1 MMYAVIIAG
10 GKGERFWPYS
20 RTHKPKQFLS
30 MVGKITMLRAT
41 YDRIIKIVPPENV
54 IVVTNKTLLKS
65 VSELIPELN
74 TRNILIEPKAR
85 NTAPAIGL
93 AALYIREIEPDAVM
107 AVFPADHVIRNQT
120 KFAQAVKRARKTAE
134 RTDGLVT
141 IGITPK
147 GPETA
152 YGYIQAILTD
162 EIQGSYKVRA
172 FAEKP
177 TIGTAKRFIKSGDF
191 FWNSGMFIW
200 KASAILREME
210 ENIPEIYEP
219 LIKLSGYFHSKSYS
233 AKLKKAFSVMRA
245 TSIDYAVMEAS
256 QNVYMVKGEFEWND
270 LGSWEA
276 LYSMSRKDKL
286 GNVIDGD
293 VFTVDTSGTLIKASG
308 KFVATIGLKNMIVI
322 ATEDVFLVAPRD
334 SAQNIKDIVELLKK
348 GSFKKYL

>member
-1 MMYAVIIAG
+1 MYAVIIAG
-10 GKGERFWPYS
+10 GRGERFWPYS
-20 RTHKPKQFLS
+20 RSHKPKQLLN
-30 MVGKITMLRAT
+30 MVGNISMLRAT
-41 YDRIIKIVPPENV
+41 YDRILKIVPAEN
-54 IVVTNKTLLKS
+54 IIIVTNKILSGGVKD
-65 VSELIPELN
+65 LIPEMKPQ
-74 TRNILIEPKAR
+74 NILIEPKSR

-93 AALYIREIEPDAVM
+93 AALYIRETDPDAVM
-107 AVFPADHVIRNQT
+107 AVFPADHVIRNQA
-120 KFAQAVKRARKTAE
+120 KFAQALKRARKTAE

-147 GPETA
+147 RPATG

-162 EIQGSYKVRA
+162 ENQGSYKVRA

-191 FWNSGMFIW
+191 FWNSGMFVW

-210 ENIPEIYEP
+210 ESIPEIYEP
-219 LIKLSGYFHSKSYS
+219 LAKLSGHFNSKSF
-233 AKLKKAFSVMRA
+233 AGKLNRAFSAIRA

-256 QNVYMVKGEFEWND
+256 QNVHMVKGEFEWND

-276 LYSMSRKDKL
+276 LYSISRKDKQ
-286 GNVIDGD
+286 GNVIDGEI
-293 VFTVDTSGTLIKASG
+293 FTMDTSNTLIKSSG
-308 KFVATIGLKNMIVI
+308 KFVATIGLENMIVV

-334 SAQNIKDIVELLKK
+334 RAEEIKDIVDSLKK

>member
-1 MMYAVIIAG
+1 MYAVIIAG
-10 GKGERFWPYS
+10 GRGERFWPAS
-20 RTHKPKQFLS
+20 RSHKPKQFLS

-41 YDRIIKIVPPENV
+41 YDRIIKIVPAENI
-54 IVVTNKTLLKS
+54 IVVTNKILSKR
-65 VSELIPELN
+65 VQDLIPELKS
-74 TRNILIEPKAR
+74 RNILIEPKAR

-93 AALYIREIEPDAVM
+93 AALYIRDIDADAVM

-152 YGYIQAILTD
+152 YGYIQAILTQ
-162 EIQGSYKVRA
+162 ENQGSYKVRA

-177 TIGTAKRFIKSGDF
+177 TYGTAKRFIKSGDF

-219 LIKLSGYFHSKSYS
+219 LAKLSGHFNSKGFA
-233 AKLKKAFSVMRA
+233 AKLKKAFSVIRA
-245 TSIDYAVMEAS
+245 TSIDYAVMEVS
-256 QNVYMVKGEFEWND
+256 QNVHMVIGEFEWND

-276 LYSMSRKDKL
+276 LYSLSRKDKQ

-293 VFTVDTSGTLIKASG
+293 AITIDTTNTLIKASG
-308 KFVATIGLKNMIVI
+308 KFVATIGLKNMIVV
-322 ATEDVFLVAPRD
+322 ATDDAFLVAPRD
-334 SAQNIKDIVELLKK
+334 KAQEIKDMVESLKK

>member
-1 MMYAVIIAG
+1 MYAVIIAG

-20 RTHKPKQFLS
+20 RSHKPKQFLS

-54 IVVTNKTLLKS
+54 IVVTNKTLSKRVSDLMPDLKAQ
-65 VSELIPELN
+65 
-74 TRNILIEPKAR
+74 NILIEPIAR
-85 NTAPAIGL
+85 NTAPAICL
-93 AALYIREIEPDAVM
+93 AALYINEIDPNAVM
-107 AVFPADHVIRNQT
+107 AVFPSDHVIRNQT
-120 KFAQAVKRARKTAE
+120 KFSQALKRARKTAE

-141 IGITPK
+141 IGIVPK

-152 YGYIQAILTD
+152 YGYIQANLAH
-162 EIQGSYKVRA
+162 EIQGSYKVKA

-177 TIGTAKRFIKSGDF
+177 TYGTAKRFIKSGDF

-200 KASAILREME
+200 KASAILREIE

-233 AKLKKAFSVMRA
+233 RKLKKAFSAMRA

-276 LYSMSRKDKL
+276 LYSLSRKDKQ
-286 GNVIDGD
+286 GNVIDGE
-293 VFTVDTSGTLIKASG
+293 VSVIDTTNTFIKSSG
-308 KFVATIGLKNMIVI
+308 KFVAAIGLENMIVV
-322 ATEDVFLVAPRD
+322 ATEDAVLIAPRER
-334 SAQNIKDIVELLKK
+334 AQEIKDIVGSLKK
-348 GSFKKYL
+348 GSYKKYL